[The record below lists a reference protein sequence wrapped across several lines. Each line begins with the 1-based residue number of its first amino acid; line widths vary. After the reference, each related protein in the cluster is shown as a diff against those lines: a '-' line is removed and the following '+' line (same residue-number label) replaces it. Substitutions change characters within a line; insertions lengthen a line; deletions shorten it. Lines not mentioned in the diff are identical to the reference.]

1 MKLEEL
7 AVEHGAPLADAGLPR
22 VAVVIPNLSGWHH
35 LEQSLPPLIAS
46 DYPPDKFEIIVVDN
60 ASTDGSLASLARLY
74 PQVRVVVNDHNTGFA
89 VASNQGAAAAKD
101 ADVAVF
107 LNNDVR
113 VEPAFLRELVSPIMR
128 GECQSSV
135 AKMMSWDGKVLDNGG
150 GGSNLQGIAIAHGY
164 KEVPT
169 EEHNFPRKCLF
180 ACGGAMAMDAKVFAD
195 VGGFDEEFFAYYEDL
210 DLGWR
215 LWVMGHEVHYVP
227 SAVCYHHHSGTT
239 RLFAREMV
247 RVLEARNPL
256 FTCIKNYD
264 DENFAKVFPAL
275 LALAV
280 RRMWVMSRPGDL
292 SAFRIEQAGGKGKGP
307 LRRVMDWLRRGK
319 YGKWSIERQGM
330 ADFVALNDFLGNWDH
345 WMKRRA
351 EIQSRRKRADSEIFR
366 LFLKPHW
373 CVEGEEEYMELQHGL
388 TKHFGIDE
396 LFDGCSVQG
405 PEPHK

>member
-7 AVEHGAPLADAGLPR
+7 AVEHGPALADADLPR
-22 VAVVIPNLSGWHH
+22 VAVVMANLNGWHH
-35 LEQSLPPLIAS
+35 LEQSLPPLFDS
-46 DYPPDKFEIIVVDN
+46 DYPAERIEVIVVDN
-60 ASTDGSLASLARLY
+60 ASTDGSVASLAASY
-74 PQVRVVVNDHNTGFA
+74 PQVKVVRNDHNTGFA
-89 VASNQGAAAAKD
+89 VASNQGAAAATD

-113 VEPAFLRELVSPIMR
+113 VEPPFLRELVSPITR

-135 AKMMSWDGKVLDNGG
+135 AKMLSWDGKVLDNGG

-169 EEHNFPRKCLF
+169 AEHEFPRKCLF
-180 ACGGAMAMDAKVFAD
+180 ACGGAMAMDAAVFRD

-210 DLGWR
+210 DIGWR
-215 LWVMGHEVHYVP
+215 LWVLGHEVHYVP
-227 SAVCYHHHSGTT
+227 AAVCYHHHSGTT

-256 FTCIKNYD
+256 LTAVKNYD
-264 DENFAKVFPAL
+264 DANFDKLLPTL
-275 LALAV
+275 LALSV
-280 RRMWVMSRPGDL
+280 RRMWVMARPGDL
-292 SAFRIEQAGGKGKGP
+292 SAFRIEQANGKGKG
-307 LRRVMDWLRRGK
+307 LVRKLLDRLRRGK
-319 YGKWSIERQGM
+319 YGKWSFERQGM
-330 ADFVALNDFLGNWDH
+330 ADFVAMNDFLGNWDH
-345 WMKRRA
+345 WMERRA
-351 EIQSRRKRADSEIFR
+351 EIQSRRKRPDSEIFR

-373 CVEGEEEYMELQHGL
+373 CVEGEREYMELQRGL

-396 LFDGCSVQG
+396 LFEGCSIEG